1 MSLKAFHIVFVT
13 LSALMCAGIAVWKIS
28 MGEPDSLVQGL
39 AAAAAAIALVVYGVR
54 FLKKFKELSFL

>member
-1 MSLKAFHIVFVT
+1 MSLKTFHIVFVT

-28 MGEPDSLVQGL
+28 SGEPGSLVQGL